1 MRAVERL
8 LSLMYIIIFKLYS
21 GYDTNQKSSNLFGG
35 SIKMGE
41 VGQTVIVPSLTSDPF
56 N

>member
-1 MRAVERL
+1 MI
-8 LSLMYIIIFKLYS
+8 YN
-21 GYDTNQKSSNLFGG
+21 GYYTNQKNSNVFGG

-41 VGQTVIVPSLTSDPF
+41 VGQTVIMPSLTSNTF